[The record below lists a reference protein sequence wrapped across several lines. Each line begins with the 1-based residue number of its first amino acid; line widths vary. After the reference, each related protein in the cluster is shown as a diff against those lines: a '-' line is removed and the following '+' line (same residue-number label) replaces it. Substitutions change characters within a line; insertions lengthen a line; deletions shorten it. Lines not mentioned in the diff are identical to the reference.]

1 VQRELHDSLV
11 KSIKGSFL
19 CSIKIF
25 IYHFFFTWLIFDILK
40 LSLGFTISLAAG
52 VFSILPFIPS
62 WCLCIPHAIYLYAVE
77 NNLVMA
83 IILPVSYVLVSNK
96 VYNDIYEKSIDV
108 HPYVTGLSIVMGIY
122 AFNVQGIIYGPLLM
136 CIILIVIELIKKY
149 GISTDTMLKLYR
161 KRIYLEELESLEKYS
176 EYADPRRR
184 SRSLESEKTPH

>member
-1 VQRELHDSLV
+1 
-11 KSIKGSFL
+11 
-19 CSIKIF
+19 
-25 IYHFFFTWLIFDILK
+25 
-40 LSLGFTISLAAG
+40 
-52 VFSILPFIPS
+52 
-62 WCLCIPHAIYLYAVE
+62 
-77 NNLVMA
+77 MA
-83 IILPVSYVLVSNK
+83 IILPTSYVLVSNK

-161 KRIYLEELESLEKYS
+161 KRIYLEELESLEKIS
-176 EYADPRRR
+176 EYTDPRRR